1 MNIIYIL
8 TIVILFILF
17 ILKFKKEERQN
28 IVKWL
33 TIDTILLMCYNIVIC
48 VILSFINIKSTLFNL
63 SVVNILFALFLG
75 ILIYKEKKIQK
86 YYFDKIDILFVIII
100 TMITI
105 IISVCF
111 YGIPMN
117 IKNSITDSAVHY
129 FVSNDFSNNSMLLI
143 YNNSDILNLWNV
155 HFLMPGAYINTGI
168 ILKIFLGIIDKTY
181 FCQLYQIFNIFIWNL
196 SGILMYI
203 L

>member
-75 ILIYKEKKIQK
+75 ILIYKEKKI
-86 YYFDKIDILFVIII
+86 
-100 TMITI
+100 
-105 IISVCF
+105 
-111 YGIPMN
+111 
-117 IKNSITDSAVHY
+117 
-129 FVSNDFSNNSMLLI
+129 
-143 YNNSDILNLWNV
+143 
-155 HFLMPGAYINTGI
+155 
-168 ILKIFLGIIDKTY
+168 
-181 FCQLYQIFNIFIWNL
+181 
-196 SGILMYI
+196 
-203 L
+203 